1 MDGALTRRARNED
14 TGTELTDLERK
25 ELYELFKLVDA
36 DSNGSIDASDMHMLM
51 SMLSMSTD
59 EAEASSIVSAV
70 DVNRSNSIECV
81 VEAYENISKRSF
93 LVILITA
100 MLLCYLHQLQ
110 RARRGY
116 QRCLRHPAEPET
128 PHARLPH
135 LPRQRRSLWLHPQ
148 IHS

>member
-14 TGTELTDLERK
+14 TGTKLTDLERK

-36 DSNGSIDASDMHMLM
+36 DSNGSINASDMHMLM

-93 LVILITA
+93 LVIPIIA

-110 RARRGY
+110 RA
-116 QRCLRHPAEPET
+116 
-128 PHARLPH
+128 
-135 LPRQRRSLWLHPQ
+135 
-148 IHS
+148 